1 MLCYVQVYER
11 AKYHLLQCA
20 TGESVL
26 RLDKTE
32 LHSEAKSL
40 QEIYLTEQHHETL
53 HNYLRVYLGDQG
65 YDPLFLQV
73 RFSGIALS
81 GCFLE
86 LGQIFPL

>member
-1 MLCYVQVYER
+1 MLCCVQVYER

-53 HNYLRVYLGDQG
+53 HNYLVNQLPVYVGDQG

-73 RFSGIALS
+73 RFSRIEFS
-81 GCFLE
+81 GRILE
-86 LGQIFPL
+86 VC